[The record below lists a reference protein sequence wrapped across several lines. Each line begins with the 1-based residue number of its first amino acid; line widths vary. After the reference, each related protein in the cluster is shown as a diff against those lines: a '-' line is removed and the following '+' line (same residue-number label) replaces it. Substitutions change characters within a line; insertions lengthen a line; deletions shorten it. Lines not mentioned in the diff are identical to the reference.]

1 MLVYISW
8 QLDLS
13 KTLKLIVQQSEQ
25 ILKIPLLKVVNLFM
39 STILLTILPTHFLV
53 ETAGVAN
60 L

>member
-13 KTLKLIVQQSEQ
+13 KMLKLIVQQSEQ
-25 ILKIPLLKVVNLFM
+25 ILKIPSLRVVNLFM
-39 STILLTILPTHFLV
+39 STILLTILPTV
-53 ETAGVAN
+53 ETAVLAN

>member
-13 KTLKLIVQQSEQ
+13 KMLKLIVQQSEQ
-25 ILKIPLLKVVNLFM
+25 ILKIPSVRVVNLFM

-53 ETAGVAN
+53 ETAVLAN